1 MVNIDMIKE
10 LTLLSGVSGNE
21 HDVRDYIIGKIQG
34 KCEYTVDPL
43 GNILAFKKGKKDSEK
58 RIMFSAH
65 MDEVGFLI
73 TYIEDSGLLKFTNVG
88 GIDSRVVIGKTVRVN
103 GLYGVIGTKAV
114 HMQTEDEREKPVKMD
129 NLYIDIGAKTKE
141 EAMEKVCV
149 GDRAT
154 FESDFFEFGASQIK
168 GKALDDRIGCYM
180 LIEMIN
186 SDLEYDTHFAF
197 TVNEETG
204 MQGAASAAYTVAP
217 DISVVLEA
225 TTAADI
231 PDIPPH
237 KTVCGFKKGGVLS
250 FMDRA
255 TVYDFDLYKF
265 ALNLAKENSIP
276 CQSKEGVFGGNE
288 ARCIQTT
295 RGGVK
300 VLALSLP
307 CRYLHS
313 PSCVLDK
320 EDIENTL
327 KLAKLLANELQ
338 SF

>member
-1 MVNIDMIKE
+1 MLNIEMIKE

-21 HDVRDYIIGKIQG
+21 HQVRDYIINKIKG

-43 GNILAFKKGKKDSEK
+43 GNILVFKKGKQTPNKK
-58 RIMFSAH
+58 VMFSAH
-65 MDEVGFLI
+65 MDEVGFII
-73 TYIEDSGLLKFTNVG
+73 TYVEDSGLLKFTNVG
-88 GIDSRVVIGKTVRVN
+88 GIDSRVVIGKTVKVG

-114 HMQTEDEREKPVKMD
+114 HMQTDEEKEKPVKMD
-129 NLYIDIGAKTKE
+129 NLYIDIGAKSKE
-141 EAMEKVCV
+141 EALEKVSI

-154 FESDFFEFGASQIK
+154 FDSDFFEFGKSQIK

-231 PDIPPH
+231 PEVPSH
-237 KTVCGFKKGGVLS
+237 KTVCGFKKGGVIS

-265 ALNLAKENSIP
+265 AIKTAKENGIP

-288 ARCIQTT
+288 ARCIQTSK
-295 RGGVK
+295 GGVR

-320 EDIENTL
+320 EDIENSL
-327 KLAKLLANELQ
+327 KLAKIFAKELPN
-338 SF
+338 F